1 MRAHAMPPKNA
12 WWVQAGWAH
21 PSAHPSAESSIIF
34 NHIIRISRRDPY
46 LSKWMM
52 GRGPGCERAGWGRDP
67 NHPEETRRPTLC
79 VLSTPSVQAPSL
91 LEFHPTPPRKS
102 HPQLLFFESAAAAT
116 GQPKTVPAARPPAFS
131 EIARHTAPVSAA
143 PTTNSVKCRRM
154 RQKSP
159 PPRRPAVAPFRSSR
173 QMRPLSAP
181 SSGQLPALAASFDR
195 PAPAGHRSFA
205 PPNPRLRRP
214 PMSDITPS
222 FRRERPK
229 TLATP
234 KFLLGKRLGHH
245 NPLLALATVDRRTAG
260 RS

>member
-1 MRAHAMPPKNA
+1 MPP
-12 WWVQAGWAH
+12 
-21 PSAHPSAESSIIF
+21 
-34 NHIIRISRRDPY
+34 SRRDPY

-67 NHPEETRRPTLC
+67 NHPEETRRLCLC

-102 HPQLLFFESAAAAT
+102 HPQLLFFESAAFPI
-116 GQPKTVPAARPPAFS
+116 QP
-131 EIARHTAPVSAA
+131 
-143 PTTNSVKCRRM
+143 RR
-154 RQKSP
+154 QFGEA
-159 PPRRPAVAPFRSSR
+159 PRRPPPFLQLSPNAPAQR
-173 QMRPLSAP
+173 LE
-181 SSGQLPALAASFDR
+181 LR
-195 PAPAGHRSFA
+195 PAS
-205 PPNPRLRRP
+205 RP
-214 PMSDITPS
+214 PPQFSRRRQRSALGFGSPAKRLVPLLAMSDITPT
-222 FRRERPK
+222 FRREPPK